1 FSMVVSDTTK
11 NVKKARALIAKKWP
25 WILNAGDPCHQLNL
39 MAKDIIVGSKTYPKI
54 KPFAAIIAQV
64 SSITT
69 FFSHSN
75 YSQFWL
81 KKELK
86 KEKDKRGIKAAGAT
100 RFSSFS
106 TNAKSVQRCFPAL
119 QRAYKGGH
127 LKFDTA
133 AGKNVER
140 LVKTG
145 LSSRNFLSSLETVNS
160 LLTPIDR
167 GLKTLESS
175 NVTCSDVL
183 LIYIGI
189 AIGFKQTFQ
198 TDGNEIF
205 FLSSNLLTNHSA
217 VDDDLLEHRTDT
229 FNVFNHRFHILMTES
244 T

>member
-1 FSMVVSDTTK
+1 MVVSDTTK

-69 FFSHSN
+69 FFSRSN

-81 KKELK
+81 KKELE
-86 KEKDKRGIKAAGAT
+86 KEKDKRGIEAAGAT

-119 QRAYKGGH
+119 QRAYEGGH

-133 AGKNVER
+133 VCLILSTHWFISLTLSDRLARMLNV
-140 LVKTG
+140 
-145 LSSRNFLSSLETVNS
+145 LSRRDRPHGTFCRVSR
-160 LLTPIDR
+160 LLTH
-167 GLKTLESS
+167 
-175 NVTCSDVL
+175 
-183 LIYIGI
+183 Y
-189 AIGFKQTFQ
+189 
-198 TDGNEIF
+198 
-205 FLSSNLLTNHSA
+205 
-217 VDDDLLEHRTDT
+217 
-229 FNVFNHRFHILMTES
+229 
-244 T
+244 